1 MVVKAGSPVS
11 VLTRESWV
19 HRTLQNASLYRLSC
33 VRKCRVS
40 KYSVVTHELAEIN
53 LCLRN
58 LDGAPH
64 STNQSHHQANKTVHP
79 INTRSVPGSAEAR
92 NSDWHPSG
100 GGGINFICLLTI
112 LLVCSMKVQKMVP
125 RDAL

>member
-1 MVVKAGSPVS
+1 M
-11 VLTRESWV
+11 
-19 HRTLQNASLYRLSC
+19 
-33 VRKCRVS
+33 S

-64 STNQSHHQANKTVHP
+64 STNQSHQANETVHP

-92 NSDWHPSG
+92 NSGWCPSD
-100 GGGINFICLLTI
+100 GGGINFVCLLTI
-112 LLVCSMKVQKMVP
+112 LLGCSMKIQKMVP